1 MKAQDYRELLAP
13 QFPSSVKFKGFQV
26 VWFLYNGG
34 IEKGVIRDVHQYPSI
49 QPRYTIIYLDEEL
62 EVHLVE
68 IHESAIF
75 SSLEDTAEWCKTM
88 MNESDRYHTLKH
100 YQKYYASIDD
110 NMMIPI
116 DEYLASK
123 MI

>member
-13 QFPSSVKFKGFQV
+13 QFPASAEFKGFQV
-26 VWFLYNGG
+26 VWFLFNGG
-34 IEKGVIRDVHQYPSI
+34 LEKGVIRSFYQYPSL
-49 QPRYTIIYLDEEL
+49 PSKYVIIFLNEEL
-62 EVHLVE
+62 EALLTEVE
-68 IHESAIF
+68 ESAIF
-75 SSLEDTAEWCKTM
+75 RSLEDAAEWCKTM
-88 MNESDRYHTLKH
+88 MNESECYHTLKH